1 MGFFVSRDGNY
12 HEGDMQSG
20 DIPCS
25 QRPSLYATWDGIQ
38 WQPEQPATATARID
52 AESLADIQRDKL
64 VRMLFEI
71 LYDHES
77 RLRVLE
83 VKPTIT
89 KPQYRNAL
97 LTIYKAL
104 P

>member
-1 MGFFVSRDGNY
+1 MPYYIGKDGSY
-12 HEGDMQSG
+12 YASEAQTGDT
-20 DIPCS
+20 PCP
-25 QRPSLYATWDGIQ
+25 QRPDIHATWDGTQ
-38 WQPEQPATATARID
+38 WQPEAPAATTARID
-52 AESLADIQRDKL
+52 AESAADIQRDKL
-64 VRMLFEI
+64 VRTLFEA

-83 VKPTIT
+83 AKAAIT

-97 LTIYKAL
+97 LAVYKAL